1 MIKIL
6 VADDHALVREGLK
19 KIINEQKDMTV
30 SGEAADGQQVL
41 EKITGG
47 EFDLILLDLSM
58 PKKSGLD
65 ILPTLRLQCPE
76 TPVLVLSMYPEEHY
90 AMRVLKAGAAGYL
103 TKDKV
108 PDELINA
115 IRKVSKGGKYVSAS
129 LAEKLLFELPK
140 NREKAPHETLS
151 EREFQVLRLIAAGKS
166 TKEIADTLFLS
177 VKTVGTYRTRIMEK
191 MNMQN
196 TGELIN
202 YAVTNHLV

>member
-129 LAEKLLFELPK
+129 LAEKLLFELSR
-140 NREKAPHETLS
+140 NR
-151 EREFQVLRLIAAGKS
+151 
-166 TKEIADTLFLS
+166 
-177 VKTVGTYRTRIMEK
+177 
-191 MNMQN
+191 
-196 TGELIN
+196 
-202 YAVTNHLV
+202 